1 MANTYITRTN
11 GSAATNHD
19 KATISFWLKRCRGG
33 VEESVFGAYVDD
45 NNRFKFRFRS
55 DDKFDFELGVGS
67 SWYSLISNQKFRD
80 RTGWMHFV
88 IAYDSSQGTASDRTK
103 IYVNGTQVTDL
114 GTANYVPQNQ
124 DFYFTKNGVGITI
137 GDNYQGGSH
146 QNYFDGLISHFHC
159 VDGLALTPNYFGQT
173 DTTSGEWKLGGNQ
186 GAITYGN
193 NGFFILKDSAS
204 LTDQSGNT
212 NNWSSGGGNLNNTID
227 NPSDNFCTWNG
238 NSKIDNGSTSYGL
251 TRITGSQDDAY
262 SSNAVGSIAAAKGK
276 YYCEV
281 KYTSANATNN
291 NPCLGIVNMDAPYQY
306 NVNIT
311 TSTNGYINFRF
322 TGDLKVNNVETTG
335 WDTAITSAGTIIM
348 MAMDLDNWKWYIGT
362 NGTWYNSA
370 NPSSGTNGVS
380 ISPQSGYWSWNCR
393 HLGATFDANFGNGFF
408 GTTAI
413 SSAGT
418 NASNI
423 GSFEYDVPTGFTAL
437 STKGI
442 NSF

>member
-45 NNRFKFRFRS
+45 NNRFKFRLRS
-55 DDKFDFELGVGS
+55 DDKFDFEMGVGG
-67 SWYSLISNQKFRD
+67 SWYSLISNRKLRD
-80 RTGWMHFV
+80 RTGWMHIV
-88 IAYDSSQGTASDRTK
+88 IAYDSTQATASNRTK
-103 IYVNGTQVTDL
+103 IYINGSQVTDL

-124 DFYFTKNGVGITI
+124 DFYFTKNGVGLTI

-146 QNYFDGLISHFHC
+146 QNYFDGLLSHFHC

-173 DTTSGEWKLGGNQ
+173 DSTSGEWKLGGNQ

-204 LTDQSGNT
+204 LTDQSGNG
-212 NNWSSGGGNLNNTID
+212 NNWSSGGGNLNTTLD
-227 NPSDNFCTWNG
+227 NPSNNFCTWNG

-251 TRITGSQDDAY
+251 LRITGSGATEY
-262 SSNAVGSIAAAKGK
+262 SKNGVGSIAAAKGK

-281 KYTSANATNN
+281 KYTSTNSN
-291 NPCLGIVNMDAPYQY
+291 TNPCLGICNMDAPYQY
-306 NVNIT
+306 DINIT
-311 TSTNGYINFRF
+311 TGTNGYINMRF
-322 TGDLKVNNVETTG
+322 DGELRDNNSGTSSWGPTINSNGD
-335 WDTAITSAGTIIM
+335 IIM
-348 MAMDLDNWKWYIGT
+348 MAMDLDNWKWYFGV
-362 NGTWYNSA
+362 NGTWANSA
-370 NPSSGTNGVS
+370 NPSAGTGAVT
-380 ISPQSGYWSWNCR
+380 IQPQSGYWSWNIR
-393 HLGATFDANFGNGFF
+393 HLGATWDANFGNGFF
-408 GTTAI
+408 GTTAV

-418 NASNI
+418 NAS
-423 GSFEYDVPTGFTAL
+423 GFGTFEYDVPTGFTAL
-437 STKGI
+437 CTKGI